1 MTIINFDNCV
11 NDNLQ
16 DAEVYAPVLKA
27 ASPVL
32 KAASKAS
39 FVKSSTTTDRFRI
52 RHPPFGLGRGNG
64 FLAPNRT
71 FLSRRPNAMVKGE
84 APFCDF

>member
-16 DAEVYAPVLKA
+16 DAEVYA
-27 ASPVL
+27 PVL

-64 FLAPNRT
+64 FLAPNRA